1 MKENMDMSAGGE
13 LNGIQPSQTGNV
25 TNPPSDGLVKTHN
38 TIVSVQPE
46 RGNRANAG
54 CYVTKV
60 QISLFLFL
68 ILLATIFIALIAAFI
83 GRNTHCDCQVS
94 QQNDS
99 INRDSK
105 NITEERK
112 TGVRGKNEF
121 NASVKP
127 VRGRGNKLWDRQ
139 RLPRSLIP
147 SHYSLELK
155 VNMFFF
161 IFSGSVNI
169 TIRVH
174 QPTHYVIFHSKDLD
188 IYNKSISVHLTGNI
202 SNTVPIGRQFYVKE
216 NKYQVLILSQTLKKG
231 KDYIISIGSFSGK
244 IAPDMRGLYKG
255 SYVTKRGE
263 IRHLAS
269 SQLQVADARKVFP
282 CFDEPDLKAQ
292 FTVSIVYPP
301 GYVAL
306 SNMPIVNQT
315 KISDEWMRNQYS
327 TSPVMSSYLLA
338 FVVADFDYREKIL
351 KNNYTLRMWAQREKI
366 NQTNYAMK
374 FAERCYSFF
383 TDYFNISDVLT
394 KSDHVAVPEFNAGAM
409 ENWGLVIYRETA
421 LLYDPDVSSS
431 SNKYMVT
438 LIIAHEIAHTW
449 FGNMATMRWWDDL
462 WLNEGFASILMYF
475 GMNYVHPEWDV
486 FSILV
491 VDEILP
497 VMVLDALLTS
507 HAVSSRIENT
517 EQIIQYFDNISYNK
531 GMAILRMLKGF
542 LGWEDFRRSLQNF
555 ILKYKFANAHVDELW
570 QVFTETVNGRY
581 QIKAIMDTWTLQMGY
596 PVVNIKADGSEHYL
610 IEQKRFLLQPGD
622 KFNVS
627 ESPYKYMWHIPFVYS
642 FKSSPSKNELH
653 WLTNSSDRIKVT
665 GNGWILGNV
674 DHIGFY
680 RVNYEVNM
688 WKQLTEQLHKDH
700 TVFLPSSRAGL
711 IGDALNLA
719 RAGQLDYHVAL
730 NITTYLKKENHF
742 VPWKAF
748 LDALDFVNAMLD
760 TSDSYGNFQKYL
772 TDMVFPVFKKIKL
785 NGKGTLPQ
793 RYMRRLILN
802 AACNLGIP
810 EAVEYAKKMFRDW
823 MKTGRKLPSDLA
835 TIIYTVGIRHGDAKE
850 WDFMW
855 AQTRHTN
862 VASEKHML
870 LEALAQTEV
879 PWLIWRYIN
888 WVFESS
894 KVRQQDVRL
903 IFNYFTKN
911 SLGRIIT
918 LQFILSKWQQILSSS
933 FMESFS
939 SKDIISSVT
948 TYVNNKYQME
958 QLEQLFKKNPAI
970 DAKIT
975 INNALEIM
983 RSNVNWMTDNKQTI
997 DNWLR
1002 EYVKHLSKT

>member
-1 MKENMDMSAGGE
+1 MKESMDMTASGE

-25 TNPPSDGLVKTHN
+25 TNPPNDGLVKTHN
-38 TIVSVQPE
+38 TMVSIQPE
-46 RGNRANAG
+46 RGNQAAAG
-54 CYVTKV
+54 CYVTRLQV
-60 QISLFLFL
+60 GLFIFL

-83 GRNTHCDCQVS
+83 GRNTRCDCQNS
-94 QQNDS
+94 HQNAS
-99 INRDSK
+99 INRDNKDSL
-105 NITEERK
+105 EK
-112 TGVRGKNEF
+112 TIAGEFGKNE
-121 NASVKP
+121 SGV
-127 VRGRGNKLWDRQ
+127 RGNKLWNRL

-147 SHYSLELK
+147 SHYSLELQ
-155 VNMFFF
+155 VNMDIF
-161 IFSGSVNI
+161 IFTGNVNI
-169 TIRVH
+169 TVH
-174 QPTHYVIFHSKDLD
+174 VNQPTHYVIFHTKDLD
-188 IYNKSISVHLTGNI
+188 VDKKYVSVHLNGN
-202 SNTVPIGRQFYVKE
+202 SSDTVPIGKQFYVKE
-216 NKYQVLILSQTLKKG
+216 NKYQVLDLNQTLKEG
-231 KDYIISIGSFSGK
+231 KDYVISIGSFLGK
-244 IAPDMRGLYKG
+244 IAPDMKGLYKG
-255 SYVTKRGE
+255 SYVTKSGE

-282 CFDEPDLKAQ
+282 CFDEPDLKAR
-292 FTVSIVYPP
+292 FTVSIIYPP

-306 SNMPIVNQT
+306 SNMPIINQT
-315 KISDEWMRNQYS
+315 KLSDKWMRNQYA
-327 TSPVMSSYLLA
+327 TSPIMSSYLLA

-374 FAERCYSFF
+374 FAERCYAFF
-383 TDYFNISDVLT
+383 TEYFNISDVLN
-394 KSDHVAVPEFNAGAM
+394 KSDHVAVPDFNAGAM

-438 LIIAHEIAHTW
+438 LIVAHEIAHTW

-475 GMNYVHPEWDV
+475 GMNHVHPDWDV

-507 HAVSSRIENT
+507 HAVSSHIENT
-517 EQIIQYFDNISYNK
+517 DQIIQYFDNISYNK

-570 QVFTETVNGRY
+570 QSFTETVDGRY
-581 QIKAIMDTWTLQMGY
+581 QIKTIMDTWTRQMGY
-596 PVVNIKADGSEHYL
+596 PVVNIKAGGKDHYI

-642 FKSSPSKNELH
+642 FKSKPSHTELH
-653 WLTNSSDRIKVT
+653 WLSNSSDRIKAN
-665 GNGWILGNV
+665 GSGWILGNV

-680 RVNYEVNM
+680 RVNYEVSM
-688 WKQLTEQLHKDH
+688 WKQLTEQLHKNH
-700 TVFLPSSRAGL
+700 TVFLASSRAGL

-719 RAGQLDYHVAL
+719 RAGQLDYHIAL
-730 NITTYLKKENHF
+730 NITTYLKKESDF

-748 LDALDFVNAMLD
+748 LDALEFVNAMLD

-772 TDMVFPVFKKIKL
+772 IDMVTPVFKKIKL
-785 NGKGTLPQ
+785 NGKGSLPQ

-810 EAVEYAKKMFRDW
+810 EAVEYATKMFKDW
-823 MKTGRKLPSDLA
+823 MNTGRKLPSDLA
-835 TIIYTVGIRHGDAKE
+835 TIIYTVGIRQGNARE

-855 AQTRHTN
+855 NETRHTN

-879 PWLIWRYIN
+879 PWLFWRYIN

-918 LQFILSKWQQILSSS
+918 LQFILSKWQQILSSP

-948 TYVNNKYQME
+948 TYVNNQYQME
-958 QLEQLFKKNPAI
+958 QLKELFQKSPAM

-975 INNALEIM
+975 VNNALEIM
-983 RSNVNWMTDNKQTI
+983 RSNVNWMKNNKDTI
-997 DNWLR
+997 DEWLR
-1002 EYVKHLSKT
+1002 EYVNKLPTT